1 MYPGEIA
8 QSTPNK
14 PAVIMSDTGESL
26 SFLELHHYAERMANL
41 FQASGLK
48 PGDHVALCLE
58 NRMEFLPIC
67 WGAHYAGLYYTAISS
82 RLTSPEIAYIV
93 NDCGAGALITS
104 IYKAEEAIEL
114 ADDIP
119 HVFLRLSVGGSI
131 DGYEPLEE
139 LLSLIHI

>member
-48 PGDHVALCLE
+48 PVTMWPYVLRTEWSFCP
-58 NRMEFLPIC
+58 F
-67 WGAHYAGLYYTAISS
+67 
-82 RLTSPEIAYIV
+82 V
-93 NDCGAGALITS
+93 GALIMQAS
-104 IYKAEEAIEL
+104 IT
-114 ADDIP
+114 
-119 HVFLRLSVGGSI
+119 
-131 DGYEPLEE
+131 
-139 LLSLIHI
+139 LL